1 MTHKKLLYAAV
12 FICTANVGT
21 AFAAI
26 AEKQSFEEEHIISI
40 NVKEKYNIVTPDI
53 VFPSTPVTGA
63 NGDEL
68 FSLDVYIPERV
79 SKVRLYPVS
88 APDTGIG
95 SMVSIENSANTINYK
110 IVDSNNKTMKR
121 DEIGTDVTPNGQPV
135 RFRAISTANN
145 EKSVSGGQFE
155 DYVKVDYYVN

>member
-1 MTHKKLLYAAV
+1 MVKKKLLCATTLLCVLNTSTV
-12 FICTANVGT
+12 FATV
-21 AFAAI
+21 
-26 AEKQSFEEEHIISI
+26 AEKQTFEEEYTISI
-40 NVKEKYNIVTPDI
+40 NVREKYDISAPDI
-53 VFPSTPVTGA
+53 AFPSTPVTGA

-68 FSLDVYIPERV
+68 FSLDVRIPARV

-95 SMVSIENSANTINYK
+95 TMVSTENRDNTIRYK

-121 DEIGTDVTPNGQPV
+121 DETGSDVSPNTTV
-135 RFRAISTANN
+135 KFRAISTENN
-145 EKSVSGGQFE
+145 TKSVTGGQFE